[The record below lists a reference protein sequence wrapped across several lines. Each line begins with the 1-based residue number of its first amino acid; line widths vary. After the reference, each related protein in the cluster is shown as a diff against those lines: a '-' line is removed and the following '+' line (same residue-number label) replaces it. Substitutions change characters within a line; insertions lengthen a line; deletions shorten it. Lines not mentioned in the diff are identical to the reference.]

1 MDHQRKARGKAEKMH
16 YRDCAKQQFPA
27 KKWLTYLHSPAA
39 SWGWVWRL
47 RLQGLVI
54 RERTGANC
62 YEDNMKKKK
71 KKENPLGH
79 QRNKRTFHGK
89 ALAQYSKSAYAH
101 RTKDHTLV
109 TTKMGQAG
117 YGLWPQRQSG
127 KQAHDC
133 QQQKARCQYS
143 QLKRL

>member
-1 MDHQRKARGKAEKMH
+1 MDPQRKARGKAEKMH

-27 KKWLTYLHSPAA
+27 KKWLTYLYSPAA

-71 KKENPLGH
+71 KK
-79 QRNKRTFHGK
+79 GK
-89 ALAQYSKSAYAH
+89 SI
-101 RTKDHTLV
+101 
-109 TTKMGQAG
+109 G
-117 YGLWPQRQSG
+117 PPE
-127 KQAHDC
+127 KQ
-133 QQQKARCQYS
+133 KNIPWEGPS
-143 QLKRL
+143 TVL